1 MFATRMTLT
10 EQRCLMRLEQQL
22 VKNQGFIS
30 LSAFD
35 SDHAE
40 ILRNWQ
46 QQGHLVLN
54 ADSISEIPTELV
66 TQRGITHGCQLSDE
80 LWVASASLRRI
91 IAHGL

>member
-1 MFATRMTLT
+1 MFATRMTLS
-10 EQRCLMRLEQQL
+10 EQRCLMKLEQQL

-30 LSAFD
+30 LPAFE
-35 SDHAE
+35 SDHME
-40 ILRNWQ
+40 TLQRWQ

-54 ADSISEIPTELV
+54 ADRISEIPAELV
-66 TQRGITHGCQLSDE
+66 KQRGITHGCEFSDE